1 MSTLDGGVPDTPE
14 RHLAAILAADIVG
27 YSRRM
32 EHQEVA
38 TLRRLRDLRSNLIEP
53 KITEYRGRLFKTM
66 GDGFLAEFGSVVDAV
81 YCAVD
86 IQRMMVARNL
96 DLQANEQIQLR
107 IGINLGD
114 AFREGD
120 DVFGDGVNIAAR
132 LESMAPPGGI
142 YVSRGVYDPVR
153 ERLAF
158 EFEDLGEHQVKNIT
172 RSIQVFNIRIDGLI
186 PDMLAEGQVNANP
199 EAYGAAKTEDAYPLS
214 PADPAVAPAP
224 TETKPDDSAPQP
236 AANERRRKPSAPSR
250 VARTAAFL
258 ATALVVIAVSILVAA
273 LIFTPPGGPR
283 TLTGHTDT
291 VASVAFSPDSR
302 TLASASS
309 DFTIKLWDL
318 EHFQNES
325 L

>member
-114 AFREGD
+114 VFREGD
-120 DVFGDGVNIAAR
+120 DVFGDDVNIAAR
-132 LESMAPPGGI
+132 LESMTPPGGI

-158 EFEDLGEHQVKNIT
+158 EF
-172 RSIQVFNIRIDGLI
+172 
-186 PDMLAEGQVNANP
+186 
-199 EAYGAAKTEDAYPLS
+199 
-214 PADPAVAPAP
+214 
-224 TETKPDDSAPQP
+224 
-236 AANERRRKPSAPSR
+236 
-250 VARTAAFL
+250 
-258 ATALVVIAVSILVAA
+258 
-273 LIFTPPGGPR
+273 
-283 TLTGHTDT
+283 
-291 VASVAFSPDSR
+291 
-302 TLASASS
+302 
-309 DFTIKLWDL
+309 
-318 EHFQNES
+318 
-325 L
+325 